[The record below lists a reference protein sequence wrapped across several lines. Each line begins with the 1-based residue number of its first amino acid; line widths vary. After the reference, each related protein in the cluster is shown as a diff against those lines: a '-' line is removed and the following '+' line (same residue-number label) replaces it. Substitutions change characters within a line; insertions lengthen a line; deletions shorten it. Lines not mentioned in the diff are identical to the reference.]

1 MMRKSIRS
9 IIIAILVI
17 LIGFFAFRHL
27 FGNKPTENREP
38 RTENRVEYYT
48 CGMHPSVKIS
58 PEAYDKGSVN
68 CPICNMKLVP
78 VYSAEGG
85 SAYDGKEA
93 KTNGASRE
101 KKILFYRNPMNPNI
115 TSKESAKD
123 EMGMEYIPVYEEA
136 EEGGEYYGCGMEG
149 EEHQFLMKDVEAMDC
164 PICGMPLKK
173 LSKEEADKLKGVV
186 SRVKLGEKLA
196 ASTGVRTGLVRKLRL
211 YKVIRTVGSVAYDP
225 ELAITQ
231 EEFISSLRA
240 LDEMKEGNI
249 PEIKERALKL
259 VESSKRK
266 LRLLG
271 LSIEQIEKLE
281 SKREVQTNLILPEEK
296 MWIYGD
302 VYEYELSWVKKDAK
316 VKVTTSS
323 LPGEEFNGIISSLNP
338 VLDRKTRTVRFRAEV
353 DNPGLR
359 LIPEMYVDVAIT
371 SMYKGPEDEDMV
383 LAIPKEAIL
392 DTGVRRI
399 VWIDK
404 GNGEYE
410 GRRVEIGPEATS
422 SISGEEA
429 KFYPVLKGLKEGD
442 LVVTK
447 ANFLVDSQS
456 QLTGAAAVAY
466 GGAIGVDEDKEPK
479 GSHSH

>member
-1 MMRKSIRS
+1 MTKKKIFILAVIVLVSAAAFIFLKSGDKKMSKTR
-9 IIIAILVI
+9 
-17 LIGFFAFRHL
+17 GD
-27 FGNKPTENREP
+27 T
-38 RTENRVEYYT
+38 VEEKIDYYT

-58 PEAYDKGSVN
+58 PEQYNKGSVN

-78 VYSAEGG
+78 VY
-85 SAYDGKEA
+85 KET
-93 KTNGASRE
+93 KTKGVSKE
-101 KKILFYRNPMNPNI
+101 KKILFFRNPMNPNI
-115 TSKESAKD
+115 TSKEPTKD
-123 EMGMEYIPVYEEA
+123 EMGMDYVPVYEEA

-149 EEHQFLMKDVEAMDC
+149 EEHQFLMKDVEGMNC

-186 SRVKLGEKLA
+186 SRVKLDKELT
-196 ASTGVRTGLVRKLRL
+196 ASTGVMTEPVKRLRL
-211 YKVIRTVGSVAYDP
+211 YKEIRTVGSVAYDP

-231 EEFISSLRA
+231 EEFISSLKA
-240 LDEMKEGNI
+240 LDEMKEGTI
-249 PEIKERALKL
+249 PEIKERAAKL

-271 LSIEQIEKLE
+271 LSKEQIEELE
-281 SKREVQTNLILPEEK
+281 SKREIETSLILPEDK

-302 VYEYELSWVKKDAK
+302 VYEYELAWVKKDAK

-323 LPGEEFNGIISSLNP
+323 LPGEEFNGIIASLNP
-338 VLDRKTRTVRFRAEV
+338 VLNPKTRSVRFRAEV
-353 DNPGLR
+353 NNPGLR
-359 LIPEMYVDVAIT
+359 LMPEMYVDVVIM
-371 SMYKGPEDEDMV
+371 SMYKGPENEDNV

-422 SISGEEA
+422 SINGQEA

-442 LVVTK
+442 LVITK

-466 GGAIGVDEDKEPK
+466 GGALGAEEEVK
-479 GSHSH
+479 GSPAGHQH